1 LDRALNAA
9 PTRSAIVSLLLAC
22 TLCAALMA
30 ADLLARAWRLR
41 FFLRGAGFRLRVRDL
56 CVTILFSD
64 AAAAV
69 TPMRLGGEPA
79 RWLGLR
85 TGGVAA
91 GAGVAVLAVEMV
103 SYLSIVAVSGAVAA
117 WLLGAGWWA
126 DVGPR
131 LAARAEDGLPALI
144 AVVIT
149 SAGVWGWVRRR
160 RARRPA
166 TAPAPTWAALRGA
179 LGWPLAVAVPLTLVS
194 IACRLA
200 ILPILAQTLPDPP
213 APGVLVMGSLALIYG
228 QLFFPTPGGAGAVE
242 LLASAGTAGEL
253 GGTAGPVF
261 LAWRAVTTGIPVVLG
276 FALALR
282 RYGGAAVRNALRGH
296 PAADPPPA
304 KIEIA

>member
-1 LDRALNAA
+1 M
-9 PTRSAIVSLLLAC
+9 SLLLAC
-22 TLCAALMA
+22 SLCVALVA
-30 ADLLARAWRLR
+30 VDLLARAWRLR
-41 FFLRGAGFRLRVRDL
+41 TYLRGAGFRLRVPDL

-103 SYLSIVAVSGAVAA
+103 AYLTVVAISGAVAA

-131 LAARAEDGLPALI
+131 LAARADAGLPWLVAVI
-144 AVVIT
+144 AA
-149 SAGVWGWVRRR
+149 SAAVWVWARRR

-166 TAPAPTWAALRGA
+166 APRAPAVVALRGA
-179 LGWPLAVAVPLTLVS
+179 LGWPLAASVPLTLVS
-194 IACRLA
+194 IAARLA
-200 ILPILAQTLPDPP
+200 MLPVLAQTLPDPP
-213 APGVLVMGSLALIYG
+213 APGVLVMGSFALVYG

-276 FALALR
+276 FSLALR
-282 RYGGAAVRNALRGH
+282 RYGGVAVRNALRGERPPDVS
-296 PAADPPPA
+296 PAEAV
-304 KIEIA
+304 EIA